1 MHLSKCEHCEIASG
15 AALAS
20 CKTRNFRVN
29 VADFD
34 ALDDSTSQ
42 KEKKI
47 FGLTLNLSRLF
58 RGTVFASVES
68 ALTIS
73 SPETQRLS
81 PSQGR
86 AT

>member
-1 MHLSKCEHCEIASG
+1 MAQ
-15 AALAS
+15 
-20 CKTRNFRVN
+20 
-29 VADFD
+29 FD
-34 ALDDSTSQ
+34 TSSRTPSQ

-47 FGLTLNLSRLF
+47 DNALLDLSRLF
-58 RGTVFASVES
+58 PGTSFAHTET

-81 PSQGR
+81 PSKGR

>member
-1 MHLSKCEHCEIASG
+1 MAQ
-15 AALAS
+15 
-20 CKTRNFRVN
+20 
-29 VADFD
+29 FD
-34 ALDDSTSQ
+34 PSSYTSSQ

-47 FGLTLNLSRLF
+47 DNRLLDLSRF
-58 RGTVFASVES
+58 FPGTSFASPVV

-81 PSQGR
+81 PSKGR